1 MIKKIALAVIVL
13 AGSWLALG
21 LILTAGMALSG
32 TSISFA
38 EITGAWFSLH
48 VGLFITYGLVKYI
61 RK

>member
-32 TSISFA
+32 ASVTLV
-38 EITGAWFSLH
+38 EITRAWFSLH
-48 VGLFITYGLVKYI
+48 VGLFITYGLVKCI

>member
-1 MIKKIALAVIVL
+1 MIKKIALTVIVL

-21 LILTAGMALSG
+21 LILTVGVALLE
-32 TSISFA
+32 TSVTLA
-38 EITGAWFSLH
+38 EITEAWFSLH

>member
-1 MIKKIALAVIVL
+1 MIKKIALVVMVL

-32 TSISFA
+32 TSISLA
-38 EITGAWFSLH
+38 EITGAWLSFH
-48 VGLFITYGLVKYI
+48 VGLFICYGLVKYI

>member
-1 MIKKIALAVIVL
+1 MIKKIALVVMVL

-32 TSISFA
+32 TSISLA
-38 EITGAWFSLH
+38 EITGTWFLFH
-48 VGLFITYGLVKYI
+48 VGLFISYGLVKYI

>member
-21 LILTAGMALSG
+21 LILTAGMALLG
-32 TSISFA
+32 TAISLA
-38 EITGAWFSLH
+38 EITGAWFSFH
-48 VGLFITYGLVKYI
+48 VGLFISYGLVKYI

>member
-21 LILTAGMALSG
+21 LILTAGMALLG
-32 TSISFA
+32 TSISLA
-38 EITGAWFSLH
+38 EITGAWFSLL
-48 VGLFITYGLVKYI
+48 VGFITYGLVKYI

>member
-21 LILTAGMALSG
+21 IILTAGMALLG
-32 TSISFA
+32 TSVTLA
-38 EITGAWFSLH
+38 EITRAWFSLL
-48 VGLFITYGLVKYI
+48 VGLFISYGLFKYI

>member
-1 MIKKIALAVIVL
+1 MIKKIAFVVMVL

-32 TSISFA
+32 TSISLA
-38 EITGAWFSLH
+38 EITRAWFSLH
-48 VGLFITYGLVKYI
+48 IGLFITYGLVKYI

>member
-1 MIKKIALAVIVL
+1 MIKKIALVVIVL
-13 AGSWLALG
+13 ANSWLAHA
-21 LILTAGMALSG
+21 LILTAGMALLG
-32 TSISFA
+32 TSISLA

>member
-21 LILTAGMALSG
+21 LILTAGMALLGASV
-32 TSISFA
+32 TLA
-38 EITGAWFSLH
+38 EITRAWFSLH
-48 VGLFITYGLVKYI
+48 AGFITYGLVKYI

>member
-1 MIKKIALAVIVL
+1 MIKKIAFVVMVL

-32 TSISFA
+32 TSISLA

-48 VGLFITYGLVKYI
+48 IGLFITYGLVKYI

>member
-1 MIKKIALAVIVL
+1 MIKKIALVVMVL

-32 TSISFA
+32 ASVTLA

>member
-1 MIKKIALAVIVL
+1 MIKKIALVVIVL

-32 TSISFA
+32 TSISLA
-38 EITGAWFSLH
+38 EITGAWFSLL
-48 VGLFITYGLVKYI
+48 VGFICYGVVKYI